1 MDAALQIVVGA
12 IIAALGANLIVMA
25 PDDAAAEREAHRRW
39 LWGPPTW
46 MEPMRRWSN
55 RLLGLFFV
63 LFGLAICVDAFV

>member
-1 MDAALQIVVGA
+1 
-12 IIAALGANLIVMA
+12 MA
-25 PDDAAAEREAHRRW
+25 PDDAAAEREAHRRRSW
-39 LWGPPTW
+39 DPPIS